1 MEKNKVVIMNTVRMR
16 DMEDRAGN
24 LVRAHTCTRMLTQNF
39 RETHYVLLHQ
49 ATFTGHLLHGRPWA
63 RCSESK

>member
-1 MEKNKVVIMNTVRMR
+1 MR

-24 LVRAHTCTRMLTQNF
+24 LVRAHTCTRTLTQNF

-49 ATFTGHLLHGRPWA
+49 ATFTGHLLHGLGA
-63 RCSESK
+63 QNLSKLCVRYRQRKQMI